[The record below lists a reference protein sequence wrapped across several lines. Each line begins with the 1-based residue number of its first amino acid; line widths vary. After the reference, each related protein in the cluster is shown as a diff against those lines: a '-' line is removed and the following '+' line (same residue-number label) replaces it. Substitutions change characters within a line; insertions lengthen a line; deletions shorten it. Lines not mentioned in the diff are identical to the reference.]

1 MRGSADHPGAAGDL
15 PSSARTDV
23 GIRRL
28 SETGIHESH
37 TNSSLQGTAGL
48 DFLQPAGI
56 QSGHIGECVGYATD
70 TS

>member
-1 MRGSADHPGAAGDL
+1 
-15 PSSARTDV
+15 V